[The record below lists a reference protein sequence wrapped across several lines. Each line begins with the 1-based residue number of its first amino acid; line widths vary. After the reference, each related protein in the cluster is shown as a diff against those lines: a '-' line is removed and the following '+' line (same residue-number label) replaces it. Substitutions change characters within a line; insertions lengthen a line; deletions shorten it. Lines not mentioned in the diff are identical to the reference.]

1 MIASVRGVVL
11 SAGLDCAVI
20 EVGGVGLRLH
30 VTAGTAAALRPG
42 AEASLATTLVVREE
56 SLTLYGFADEDER
69 AVFNLVQTVSGVGP
83 RLALAMLAIHA
94 PDGLRRAIG
103 GGDLAALTMV
113 PGIGKKGAE
122 RIVLELRDK
131 IGAPTGAAADGT
143 NGQRRPRVDE
153 ATAQVHDALV
163 GLGWSSRQAEAAVA
177 AVAPGS
183 GSGSDGS
190 PKVDGSDGS
199 PKVDGSDGSDGA
211 NGLRGS
217 DVSAL
222 LRAALRELGR

>member
-11 SAGLDCAVI
+11 SAGLDSAVI

-30 VTAGTAAALRPG
+30 TTAATAASLRPG
-42 AEASLATTLVVREE
+42 AEAMLSTTLVVREE

-69 AVFNLVQTVSGVGP
+69 AIFTQVQTVSGVGP

-103 GGDLAALTMV
+103 AGDLAALTKI

-122 RIVLELRDK
+122 RIILELRDK
-131 IGAPTGAAADGT
+131 IGVPSAGSPSEA
-143 NGQRRPRVDE
+143 RRPAVDQ
-153 ATAQVHDALV
+153 ATDQVHDALV
-163 GLGWSSRQAEAAVA
+163 GLGWSSRQADDAVEAVRPRAGNGSA
-177 AVAPGS
+177 GSAGS
-183 GSGSDGS
+183 GNG
-190 PKVDGSDGS
+190 DGSDT
-199 PKVDGSDGSDGA
+199 P
-211 NGLRGS
+211 
-217 DVSAL
+217 DVSAM

>member
-11 SAGLDCAVI
+11 SAGLDSVVV
-20 EVGGVGLRLH
+20 EVGGVGLLLH
-30 VTAGTAAALRPG
+30 TTAGTAASLRPG
-42 AEASLATTLVVREE
+42 AEATLATTLVVREE
-56 SLTLYGFADEDER
+56 SLTLYGFADADER

-103 GGDLAALTMV
+103 GGDLVALTKV
-113 PGIGKKGAE
+113 PGIGRKGAE

-131 IGAPTGAAADGT
+131 IGMPSGVTSSTTSRPAAADGT
-143 NGQRRPRVDE
+143 
-153 ATAQVHDALV
+153 AQVRDALV
-163 GLGWSSRQAEAAVA
+163 GLGWSPRQADDAVEAVRLEGGDA
-177 AVAPGS
+177 
-183 GSGSDGS
+183 
-190 PKVDGSDGS
+190 
-199 PKVDGSDGSDGA
+199 
-211 NGLRGS
+211 S